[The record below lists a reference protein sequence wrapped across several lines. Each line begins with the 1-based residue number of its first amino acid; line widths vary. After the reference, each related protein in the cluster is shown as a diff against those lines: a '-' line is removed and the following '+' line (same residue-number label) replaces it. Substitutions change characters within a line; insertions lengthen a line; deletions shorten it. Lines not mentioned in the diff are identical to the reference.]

1 MMKTVLVTGGTGFV
15 GGHAILHLLRNGYA
29 VRTTVRDVTRAAVV
43 REMVA
48 AEGVAAGEHLSF
60 VVADL
65 ESDDG
70 WQEAVEGCEFVLHV
84 ASPFPLA
91 HTGHEDDLIRPARDG
106 TLRVLRA
113 ARAAGVKRVV
123 YVSSFGAVGYGHA
136 GNGPF
141 LEDCWTDVD
150 AADVQPYVK
159 SKTLAERAA
168 WDFVE
173 GEGRGLE
180 LVSINPAGIFGP
192 ALHTGTSSSI
202 GIIKTM
208 LEGYMPVAPPI
219 YFGVVDVRDVADL
232 LLRAATTPQAA
243 GERFVAVSGEP
254 LSLLDVAKALH
265 HGLGERAVKAPH
277 TELTE
282 ADARHIAT
290 ENPQAAG
297 WLPQLGIVRR
307 TNSEKARAVLGWNP
321 RPADDA
327 IVASGESLLR

>member
-1 MMKTVLVTGGTGFV
+1 MKTVLVTGGTGFV

-29 VRTTVRDVTRAAVV
+29 VRTTVRDVTRAAAV

-65 ESDDG
+65 ENDDG

-113 ARAAGVKRVV
+113 AHAAGVKRVV

-136 GNGPF
+136 GDGPF
-141 LEDCWTDVD
+141 LEECWTNVD

-168 WDFVE
+168 WEFVE

-180 LVSINPAGIFGP
+180 LVAVNPAGIFGP
-192 ALHTGTSSSI
+192 ALRTGTSSSI
-202 GIIKTM
+202 GIIKSM
-208 LEGYMPVAPPI
+208 LDGYMPVAPPI

-243 GERFVAVSGEP
+243 GERFIAVAGEP

-307 TNSEKARAVLGWNP
+307 TSSEKARAVLGWDP